1 MNENTPVVAA
11 GAVQPVVSE
20 PETNPFD
27 DLAAAVESFKTRLR
41 AMSDESTLLA
51 RKVKEAALAQKQKE
65 REFVHAQRVLERVR
79 MAI

>member
-1 MNENTPVVAA
+1 MNESKTVVAA
-11 GAVQPVVSE
+11 AVQPVVRE
-20 PETNPFD
+20 PETNPLD

-51 RKVKEAALAQKQKE
+51 RKVKEAALVQKQKE
-65 REFVHAQRVLERVR
+65 REFAHTQRVLERVR

>member
-11 GAVQPVVSE
+11 PVQPVVRENGPS
-20 PETNPFD
+20 NPLD
-27 DLAAAVESFKTRLR
+27 DLAAAVESFKTKLR
-41 AMSDESTLLA
+41 AMSDESTMLA